1 MNDRQQGLDPVF
13 PADEVDLTPAAL
25 RTRHIV
31 FPDPRTAEYL
41 VAGLPLAARLVHALS
56 LDAAAVPGCTIVA
69 TVAEGS
75 WTPSQR
81 CRDECNRLCG
91 GLSLRLGGDA
101 EPARGAKVFG
111 ALDLLT
117 GLTRQAREAL
127 GKRAPRATGP
137 SLKAP
142 VSAEAALHEADHLF
156 LLATSKP
163 QDGLFSRLFNRPVSR
178 AITRRLLRYAWI
190 QPLHATA
197 GTALLASLMLA
208 VMLTF
213 PVHGAVLGALLFQA
227 ASIFDGVDG
236 EIARA
241 TFRTSPAGARLDSL
255 IDAATN
261 LAFVAGLSINLWLR
275 GDAPAAYA
283 GLAGLALL
291 LAGLSQIGRRAQKQG
306 EPINFEAVKVQ
317 LRRNPKR
324 RWLVD
329 LVIWL
334 TMRDFI
340 AFAAALLAVLGKVIW
355 VPFIFLSVAICWFVA
370 ITVLLARSGSRSSG
384 AAS

>member
-1 MNDRQQGLDPVF
+1 MNDRQRGPDPAR
-13 PADEVDLTPAAL
+13 PADGADAPREAS
-25 RTRHIV
+25 RTKHIV
-31 FPDPRTAEYL
+31 FPDALTAEYL
-41 VAGLPLAARLVHALS
+41 VAGLPLAARLVHALVQ
-56 LDAAAVPGCTIVA
+56 DAADAPGCVITA
-69 TVAEGS
+69 TVAAGS

-81 CRDECNRLCG
+81 CLDECNRLCG
-91 GLSLRLGGDA
+91 GISVHLGGGA
-101 EPARGAKVFG
+101 EPARDALVFG
-111 ALDLLT
+111 ALDLL
-117 GLTRQAREAL
+117 GNLIQKARDDL
-127 GKRAPRATGP
+127 GNRAPRATAIAP
-137 SLKAP
+137 AAP
-142 VSAEAALHEADHLF
+142 VSPEAALREADRLF
-156 LLATSKP
+156 LLATAKP

-178 AITRRLLRYAWI
+178 AITRRLLRFGWI
-190 QPLHATA
+190 EPLHATA
-197 GTALLASLMLA
+197 GTALLATLMHA
-208 VMLTF
+208 VMLSS
-213 PVHGAVLGALLFQA
+213 PVNGALFGALLFQA

-261 LAFVAGLSINLWLR
+261 LAFVAGLSVNLWLR
-275 GDAPAAYA
+275 GDTAAACA

-355 VPFIFLSVAICWFVA
+355 VPFIFLSVAICWFAA
-370 ITVLLARSGSRSSG
+370 ITVLLARSASRNS
-384 AAS
+384 AASL